1 MSGPSAP
8 YHGGAAKRPATAPQA
23 AHLTGRLTLSNGT
36 VLELDGYAAVIAA
49 LVGTY
54 RRVINER
61 LLAGNREVTAV
72 CQAHKVWL
80 RLSETTA
87 AVPLGDVRHERK
99 GV

>member
-8 YHGGAAKRPATAPQA
+8 YHGGAAKRPAPA
-23 AHLTGRLTLSNGT
+23 AAALTGRLTLSNGT
-36 VLELDGYAAVIAA
+36 VLELDGYAVVIAA

-72 CQAHKVWL
+72 CQTHKVWL
-80 RLSETTA
+80 RFTETTGSVA
-87 AVPLGDVRHERK
+87 IGEARHD
-99 GV
+99 